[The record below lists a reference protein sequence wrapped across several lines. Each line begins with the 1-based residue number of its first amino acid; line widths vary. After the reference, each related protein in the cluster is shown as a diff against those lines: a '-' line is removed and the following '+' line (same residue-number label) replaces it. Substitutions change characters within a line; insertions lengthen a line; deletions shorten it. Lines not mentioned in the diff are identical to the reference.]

1 MSGHVTPKKV
11 YYAIFAALMAGT
23 AITVLAATL
32 DLGAL
37 NTPVALLIAGTK
49 ATLVVWYFMEVRHAP
64 ALTKLAV
71 VSGLFGLAIMLTLLW
86 SDYTSRAWLPVPL
99 GW

>member
-1 MSGHVTPKKV
+1 MSAHVTPKKV

-23 AITVLAATL
+23 AITVLAATV

-49 ATLVVWYFMEVRHAP
+49 ATLVIWYFMEVRHAP
-64 ALTKLAV
+64 ALTKLTV
-71 VSGLFGLAIMLTLLW
+71 VAGIFGLAIMLTLLS
-86 SDYTSRAWLPVPL
+86 SDYLSRTWLPAPSA
-99 GW
+99 W